1 MRGLAGQIALA
12 AIAVA
17 VVVALVLAI
26 GTLAFSSASF
36 AQLMVDH
43 GETLAAAQAMFEESV
58 TRFFVAALGVAA
70 LAGVALAIFVAR
82 RVASALRGVSH
93 AATRRAQA
101 DHGIRGGADRPG
113 RV

>member
-17 VVVALVLAI
+17 VLVALVLAI

-43 GETLAAAQAMFEESV
+43 GETLAAAQAMFQESV
-58 TRFFVAALGVAA
+58 TRFFLAALGVAA
-70 LAGVALAIFVAR
+70 LAGVAPASFIAR
-82 RVASALRGVSH
+82 RAASPLPEVRH
-93 AATRRAQA
+93 ASQLIAQ
-101 DHGIRGGADRPG
+101 
-113 RV
+113 